1 MRHFLALPVSLLPH
15 RVHPPTASAPL
26 VALARGPLAVAPR
39 VPRTR
44 PPAVLRSRHVT
55 RQAQRHR
62 PAASRV
68 PTDDDVQRD
77 HGPLRCQAR
86 HPRGPVRPKTGRT
99 ATSRSGGA
107 IEGTEGPASVSSLCA
122 SHPRLHDGDVAGAA
136 PTRRG
141 HVLHRDHHRDV
152 LRRDRRLM
160 PWRRLVLFAAIRGD
174 HLCRDQ
180 QAQVVTRVRGW
191 HKTRR
196 ELGIFGRRPG
206 DGCGRT
212 RSQPTGRTVRL
223 GVVMAPEEGFEPPTR
238 RLTAAC
244 STD

>member
-26 VALARGPLAVAPR
+26 VALARDPLAVASR
-39 VPRTR
+39 APRTR

-62 PAASRV
+62 SAASRV

-122 SHPRLHDGDVAGAA
+122 SHPRLHDGG
-136 PTRRG
+136 RRRCRP
-141 HVLHRDHHRDV
+141 HTPRPRPSPLTATTTV
-152 LRRDRRLM
+152 M
-160 PWRRLVLFAAIRGD
+160 SFAAIVGSCRRGEW
-174 HLCRDQ
+174 CSSPRS
-180 QAQVVTRVRGW
+180 VVTTYAAINMLRRARVLL
-191 HKTRR
+191 RR
-196 ELGIFGRRPG
+196 
-206 DGCGRT
+206 
-212 RSQPTGRTVRL
+212 RS
-223 GVVMAPEEGFEPPTR
+223 
-238 RLTAAC
+238 C
-244 STD
+244 C

>member
-180 QAQVVTRVRGW
+180 QDG
-191 HKTRR
+191 H
-196 ELGIFGRRPG
+196 GPGHRRPV
-206 DGCGRT
+206 D
-212 RSQPTGRTVRL
+212 RSLAVGGVIEPEQLPELVVVSLQFRAPRGHRL
-223 GVVMAPEEGFEPPTR
+223 A
-238 RLTAAC
+238 L
-244 STD
+244 

>member
-15 RVHPPTASAPL
+15 RVHPSTASAPL
-26 VALARGPLAVAPR
+26 VALARDPLAVASR
-39 VPRTR
+39 APRTR

-55 RQAQRHR
+55 RQAQRHH

-122 SHPRLHDGDVAGAA
+122 SHARLHDGGAA
-136 PTRRG
+136 GVAPHAAATSLTATAT
-141 HVLHRDHHRDV
+141 V
-152 LRRDRRLM
+152 M
-160 PWRRLVLFAAIRGD
+160 SFAAIVGSCRRGEWCSSPRSVVTTYAAINNAECVD
-174 HLCRDQ
+174 RSCCSR
-180 QAQVVTRVRGW
+180 QVV
-191 HKTRR
+191 
-196 ELGIFGRRPG
+196 
-206 DGCGRT
+206 
-212 RSQPTGRTVRL
+212 RL
-223 GVVMAPEEGFEPPTR
+223 P
-238 RLTAAC
+238 
-244 STD
+244 S